1 MILLC
6 FLTTVFLDFPIG
18 LFACVDCYYGLTLL
32 PGFSLRLT
40 DYPWTVERLDC
51 FLVTDPLPGYTCMFS
66 VVCNKLPQ
74 MDSNAA
80 SASSLQNTSPTLN
93 PAEVSNL
100 QAAFAYQSELLKS
113 YQEQLAKLQSVNEH
127 LTHYVRSL
135 PPPMPS
141 TVSFALPNKFDEE
154 KRCAFLMTLLTG
166 RALDWAS
173 AVWDA
178 DPQLKKSVEYFLLQI
193 QEVFEY
199 PAGSRDISMQLIH
212 AKQGNRTA
220 AEYAIEFRTLAA
232 QSGWNDVSL
241 KAIFYNRLNIDL
253 QTELACRRE
262 NSSFSELINLTIK
275 IDNLMRQSPKQRSS
289 KSNRHMSSI
298 GDPATEQT
306 PSEPMQLNASRLT
319 EEERVR
325 RRLNHLCFYCGGPGH
340 RSNGC
345 SLKSKNSSGVNIK
358 NLSLQYKSLTLL
370 VTIRTDT
377 LSLDLTAM
385 IDSGAALNL
394 INQDIV
400 KKYNIPTQPC
410 IPPIQIKAINDTLID
425 HGIHHQTKTVTLQI
439 GLLHQE
445 SITLHVVDSPKYEVI
460 LGFPWLSIHDPDISW
475 FQGEL
480 THWSRFCM
488 ENCLLGQPQPCLT
501 TSIESPD
508 TQVKITIP
516 SHYQDLSEVFSKTKA
531 TQLPPHH
538 PWDCAIELLPNA
550 MPPKSKVYPLSRME
564 DQAMEDYIEEALES
578 GFIRVST
585 PPAAAGFFF
594 VSKKDGGLR
603 PCIDYRGLNNVTVK
617 FRYPLPLVPPALEQL
632 REATIYTKLDLRS
645 AYNLIRIKEGDEWK
659 TAFLT
664 TRGHYEYQV
673 MPYGLANAPAVFQ
686 SFINEILK
694 DFMNK
699 FVIAYI
705 DDILIFSKSEAEHIT
720 HVRAVLSRLLD
731 HQLYVKAEKC
741 EFHVHQTSFLGYQV
755 SHQGVKMDSSK
766 IQAVTE
772 WPQPSTIKELQRFLG
787 FANFYRRFI
796 RNYSTIAAP
805 LTSLL
810 KNKPKKLCW
819 TEGADRA
826 FSTLKASFTSAPIL
840 KHPDPELLFVVEVD
854 ASDCGIGAILSQRH
868 GQPSKLHPCAFYS
881 RKLTSAER
889 NYDVGNKELLS
900 MKAAIEEWRHW
911 LEGAKPRQARWALF
925 FTRFNFTVT
934 YRPGSKNSKADALSR
949 QHDPHLDLLP
959 PEPILPPTVILAPI
973 SWDIMEEI
981 QRRHEQDPPPPQC
994 PPNKHYVPLDM
1005 RQQVLQ
1011 WVHTSLSAGHPGIS
1025 RTLHLVKN
1033 SFWWPSMTA
1042 DTSTFVKSCQIC
1054 AQSKTPKELPSGLL
1068 QPLPIPQRPWSH
1080 LSIDFVTDLPP
1091 SQGFTTILVI
1101 IDRFSKSCRLIPL
1114 KGLPTAIETALALF
1128 NHVFCVYGLP
1138 EDIVSD
1144 RGTQFTSQV
1153 WKAFCKQLDIN
1164 VSLTS
1169 GYHPQSNGQVERL
1182 NQEIGRYLRSYCSRE
1197 QHRWSEFLPWAE
1209 YAQNS
1214 LTHSSTGLTPFQ
1226 CVLGF
1231 QPPMFPWS
1239 GEPSSVPA
1247 VDDWIKRSE
1256 RVWDSAHVRL
1266 QRAVRNQ
1273 EIQANRRRLPHPPY
1287 QPGQRVWLSTRDIKL
1302 RLPSR
1307 KLSPRYVGPFKIL
1320 KRVNEVT
1327 YQLELPPNYRI
1338 SPSFHVSLLKLVH
1351 PEADPGQMAPEP
1363 PPPLD
1368 VDGSPAYQVKELL
1381 DSRRRGGQLQYLV
1394 DWEGY
1399 GPEERSWVAAN
1410 DILDPSL
1417 TEEFHRAR
1425 PDRPAPRPRGRPR
1438 RAPGVAPRGRGTV
1451 MPSQQ
1456 REPSPEY

>member
-1 MILLC
+1 
-6 FLTTVFLDFPIG
+6 
-18 LFACVDCYYGLTLL
+18 
-32 PGFSLRLT
+32 
-40 DYPWTVERLDC
+40 
-51 FLVTDPLPGYTCMFS
+51 
-66 VVCNKLPQ
+66 

-80 SASSLQNTSPTLN
+80 SASSLQNTLPTLN

-141 TVSFALPNKFDEE
+141 TVSFALPNKFDGTAEQCKGFVRQVKLYFEYQQDHFESEE

-199 PAGSRDISMQLIH
+199 PAGGRDISTQLIH

-241 KAIFYNRLNIDL
+241 KAIFYNSLHIDL

-275 IDNLMRQSPKQRSS
+275 IDNLMRQSPKQHSS
-289 KSNRHMSSI
+289 KSNRHMPSTC
-298 GDPATEQT
+298 DHATEQ
-306 PSEPMQLNASRLT
+306 PLSEPMQLNASRLS
-319 EEERVR
+319 EDERIR

-358 NLSLQYKSLTLL
+358 DLTSLQYKSLTLP

-377 LSLDLTAM
+377 LNLDLTAM

-394 INQDIV
+394 INKNIV
-400 KKYNIPTQPC
+400 QKYNIPTQPC

-425 HGIHHQTKTVTLQI
+425 HGIHHQTRTITLQI
-439 GLLHQE
+439 GLLHHE
-445 SITLHVVDSPKYEVI
+445 DITLYVVDSPRYEVI

-480 THWSRFCM
+480 THWSQFCM
-488 ENCLLGQPQPCLT
+488 ENCLLAQPQPCLT
-501 TSIESPD
+501 TSVESPD

-516 SHYQDLSEVFSKTKA
+516 DHYQDLSEVFSKSKA
-531 TQLPPHH
+531 TQLPPHR
-538 PWDCAIELLPNA
+538 PWDCAIDLLPNA

-585 PPAAAGFFF
+585 SPAAAGFFF

-632 REATIYTKLDLRS
+632 REATIYSKLDLRS

-705 DDILIFSKSEAEHIT
+705 DDILIFSKSEAEHIS
-720 HVRAVLSRLLD
+720 HVRAVLSRLLE

-755 SHQGVKMDSSK
+755 SHQGVKMDLSK

-772 WPQPSTIKELQRFLG
+772 WSRPSTVKELQRFLG

-796 RNYSTIAAP
+796 QQTQE
-805 LTSLL
+805 TLL
-810 KNKPKKLCW
+810 DRRRRTCIRYPQGKLHY
-819 TEGADRA
+819 R
-826 FSTLKASFTSAPIL
+826 PIL
-840 KHPDPELLFVVEVD
+840 KHPDPELPFVVEVD
-854 ASDCGIGAILSQRH
+854 ASDCGIGAVLSQRH
-868 GQPSKLHPCAFYS
+868 GQPGKLHPCAFYS
-881 RKLTSAER
+881 RKLISAER

-911 LEGAKPRQARWALF
+911 LEGAKHPFQVITDHKNLEYIKGAKRLNPRQARWALF

-949 QHDPHLDLLP
+949 QHDPHMDLPP

-994 PPNKHYVPLDM
+994 PPNKLYVPQDM

-1091 SQGFTTILVI
+1091 SQEFTTILVI
-1101 IDRFSKSCRLIPL
+1101 IDRFSKSCL
-1114 KGLPTAIETALALF
+1114 
-1128 NHVFCVYGLP
+1128 YGLP

-1273 EIQANRRRLPHPPY
+1273 EIQATRRRLPHPPY

-1320 KRVNEVT
+1320 KRINEVT

-1338 SPSFHVSLLKLVH
+1338 SPSFHVSLLKPVH

-1368 VDGSPAYQVKELL
+1368 VDGSPAYKVKELL

-1394 DWEGY
+1394 DWKGY

-1451 MPSQQ
+1451 MPRQQ

>member
-141 TVSFALPNKFDEE
+141 TVSFALPNKFDGTAEQCKGFVRQVKLYFEYQQDRFESEE

-199 PAGSRDISMQLIH
+199 PAGGRDISTQLIH

-241 KAIFYNRLNIDL
+241 KAIFYNSLNIDL

-275 IDNLMRQSPKQRSS
+275 IDNLMRQSSKQRSS

-325 RRLNHLCFYCGGPGH
+325 RRLNHL
-340 RSNGC
+340 NGC

-358 NLSLQYKSLTLL
+358 NLSLLQYKSLTLP

-385 IDSGAALNL
+385 IDSGAALNP
-394 INQDIV
+394 INQAIV

-445 SITLHVVDSPKYEVI
+445 SITLYVVDSPKYKVI

-488 ENCLLGQPQPCLT
+488 ENCLLAQPQPCLT

-531 TQLPPHH
+531 TQLPPHR

-585 PPAAAGFFF
+585 SPAAAGFFF
-594 VSKKDGGLR
+594 VSKKDGVLR

-694 DFMNK
+694 DFLNK

-720 HVRAVLSRLLD
+720 HVRAVLFRLLD

-766 IQAVTE
+766 IQAVTD
-772 WPQPSTIKELQRFLG
+772 
-787 FANFYRRFI
+787 
-796 RNYSTIAAP
+796 TIAAP

-840 KHPDPELLFVVEVD
+840 KHPDPELPFVVEVD

-868 GQPSKLHPCAFYS
+868 GQPGKLHPCAFYS

-911 LEGAKPRQARWALF
+911 LEGAKHPFQVITDHKNLEYIKGAKRLNPRQARWALF

-994 PPNKHYVPLDM
+994 PPNKHYVPQDM
-1005 RQQVLQ
+1005 R
-1011 WVHTSLSAGHPGIS
+1011 IS

-1114 KGLPTAIETALALF
+1114 KALF
-1128 NHVFCVYGLP
+1128 NHVFRVYGLP

-1144 RGTQFTSQV
+1144 RGTQFTSQ
-1153 WKAFCKQLDIN
+1153 QLDIN

-1266 QRAVRNQ
+1266 QWAVRNQ

-1327 YQLELPPNYRI
+1327 YQLELPPNYSI
-1338 SPSFHVSLLKLVH
+1338 SPSFHVSLLKPVH

-1363 PPPLD
+1363 LPPLD